1 MVVSARSER
10 GSSAPLEAAP
20 RAVIA
25 PFGPTPPPSSYVTFL
40 ECARCGARL
49 DHTREAHLC
58 TDCGGPL
65 LARYDLELIEQS
77 VPRSVLDGRER
88 SLWRYR
94 ELLPLEEPG
103 NAVSLGEGNTPL
115 YELPALGSKLGL
127 PRLMVKDEGLLP
139 TGTFKARGAALG
151 VSRAK
156 ELGAGTLVLPT
167 AGNAGSAWAA
177 YGARAGIGVVVV
189 MPEGTPEVIQRET
202 AAYGART
209 YLVQG
214 SIADAGAVVK
224 RAVAEYGW
232 YDASTLKEPYRIEG
246 KKTMGFEL
254 AEQLGWRLPDVIV
267 YPTGGGVGMIGMW
280 KAFEE
285 LRAVGWLPASER
297 RPRFVAVQASG
308 CAPIVKA
315 FHEERDES
323 EPWPDPRTVAA
334 GLRVPKALGD
344 FLVLR
349 IVRESRGAAI
359 DVPDE
364 RTLEMMRVIGA
375 SEGLLACPEG
385 AAAFEGAYRLR
396 QAGAI
401 REDEEVVVFNTGA
414 GMKYFEHLPGARPMR
429 LAKDEIMPRIEPQHE
444 DLEGGYRPLVIDQDR
459 LRVAPDAE
467 AEASRH
473 GREPLPLPS

>member
-1 MVVSARSER
+1 MSTYASARSER
-10 GSSAPLEAAP
+10 RSSASLEATRRVIGPFSPAAP
-20 RAVIA
+20 
-25 PFGPTPPPSSYVTFL
+25 PTSFVTFL

-49 DHTREAHLC
+49 DHTKEAHLC

-65 LARYDLELIEQS
+65 LARYDLERIKTTVSRNALH
-77 VPRSVLDGRER
+77 GRPQ

-94 ELLPLEEPG
+94 ELLPLEDAES
-103 NAVSLGEGNTPL
+103 AVSLGEANTPL
-115 YELPALGSKLGL
+115 YDLPVLGPKLGL
-127 PRLMVKDEGLLP
+127 HRLTVKDEGLLP

-151 VSRAK
+151 VSRAR
-156 ELGAGTLVLPT
+156 ELGATTLALPT

-177 YGARAGIGVVVV
+177 YGARAGLGVVVV
-189 MPEGTPEVIQRET
+189 MPQDTPEVIQRET

-209 YLVQG
+209 YLVDG

-254 AEQLGWRLPDVIV
+254 AEQLGWHLPDVIV

-285 LRAVGWLPASER
+285 LRTIGWLPANGKQ
-297 RPRFVAVQASG
+297 PRFIAVQASG

-315 FHEERDES
+315 FHEGKPES
-323 EPWPDPRTVAA
+323 EAWPDPKTVAA

-349 IVRESRGAAI
+349 ILRESRGVASE
-359 DVPDE
+359 VSDE
-364 RTLEMMRVIGA
+364 RILEMMKVVGT

-385 AAAFEGAYRLR
+385 AAAFEAVRQLR
-396 QAGAI
+396 QSGEIEA
-401 REDEEVVVFNTGA
+401 EEHVVVFNTGA
-414 GMKYFEHLPGARPMR
+414 GMKYFEHLRGSAPLR
-429 LAKDEIMPRIEPQHE
+429 LAKGALMPRVEPA
-444 DLEGGYRPLVIDQDR
+444 GK
-459 LRVAPDAE
+459 
-467 AEASRH
+467 
-473 GREPLPLPS
+473 GRG